1 MSSLKIKLFGE
12 LEVRRGEDL
21 IEGREWDRQKTRSL
35 LKLLLTRPGR
45 ALSRDEILE
54 ALWPN
59 LAPQAAEQSLRV
71 TVSLLRKALEPD
83 LERGSDSRYILRRR
97 PGYLFYRDS
106 NCDVDAW
113 KFEELKNKAEAA
125 QADGQLDRA
134 ISSYRAAL
142 ELVRGD
148 FLAEDPY
155 EDWAIEARQEW
166 RERHLGVLSNLSECL
181 ALKGRYTEAVEVCER
196 ALGIDGYREE
206 FHRRLMLYHYC
217 AGEQAL
223 ALQTFRHYAKTLR
236 EELGAAPSPE
246 LVRLKSQIEAR
257 DVPGVDEVRRYP
269 RPRRPLRFPYSL
281 SRTHFVGREREYALL
296 AERLREA
303 MAGSGGTVAVEGEAG
318 VGKTRLVE
326 EFLGYAR
333 SSGVRVFSGRCYER
347 ELGPPLE
354 PVTEALGPSEGK
366 VSGEGSYQ
374 SLAQRLIQESSG
386 ADGLVLFVDDV

>member
-1 MSSLKIKLFGE
+1 MSGLKIKLFGE
-12 LEVRRGEDL
+12 FEVRRGEDL
-21 IEGREWDRQKTRSL
+21 IESREWDRQKTRSL

-181 ALKGRYTEAVEVCER
+181 ALK
-196 ALGIDGYREE
+196 
-206 FHRRLMLYHYC
+206 
-217 AGEQAL
+217 
-223 ALQTFRHYAKTLR
+223 
-236 EELGAAPSPE
+236 
-246 LVRLKSQIEAR
+246 
-257 DVPGVDEVRRYP
+257 
-269 RPRRPLRFPYSL
+269 
-281 SRTHFVGREREYALL
+281 
-296 AERLREA
+296 
-303 MAGSGGTVAVEGEAG
+303 
-318 VGKTRLVE
+318 
-326 EFLGYAR
+326 
-333 SSGVRVFSGRCYER
+333 
-347 ELGPPLE
+347 
-354 PVTEALGPSEGK
+354 
-366 VSGEGSYQ
+366 
-374 SLAQRLIQESSG
+374 
-386 ADGLVLFVDDV
+386 